1 MGRPPV
7 WALPEETIDQE
18 TRDRYAGGE
27 DEERRLFY
35 VAMTRA
41 RDLLYLSHFDRTA
54 QRTSRRSRFFSD
66 VCPLETP
73 WWDGPEIPVRVTPSR
88 GLDVG
93 PVAIS
98 LTELIRFDDCGHRY
112 RLQRGLGFETQLVTE
127 LGFGRAIHHVL
138 RRVAEEA
145 RESGRIPDLGR
156 IEQIF
161 DQELYFPF
169 ANRASEPQMKRKAKA
184 LVTRY
189 VNNHRDDLTRIWAT
203 ERPFELHLP
212 QGFLSGR
219 ADVILD
225 HEGGRQGSLAIV
237 DYKSGTDGSSDE
249 QFTMQLQIY
258 AAAGRAEGLS
268 VEAAYLH
275 DLGQATG
282 ARTEIPTDA
291 ASCDAA
297 LGRMSDLFDR
307 LVDRGFQPSP
317 EPSKCSRCEFQQICG
332 HRKGC

>member
-7 WALPEETIDQE
+7 WALPEETINQE

-54 QRTSRRSRFFSD
+54 RQASRRSRFFTD

-88 GLDVG
+88 GPETS

-127 LGFGRAIHHVL
+127 LGFGKAIHHVL

-145 RESGRIPDLGR
+145 RDTGRIPDLAR
-156 IEQIF
+156 VEEIF
-161 DQELYFPF
+161 DHELYFPF
-169 ANRASEPQMKRKAKA
+169 AKRGSEPQLRRKAKA
-184 LVTRY
+184 LVNRY

-225 HEGGRQGSLAIV
+225 QESGRAGSLAIV
-237 DYKSGTDGSSDE
+237 DYKSGTDGTSDD

-268 VEAAYLH
+268 VDAAYLH
-275 DLGQATG
+275 DLGQASG
-282 ARTEIPTDA
+282 ARTSVETDE
-291 ASCDAA
+291 ASCKAA
-297 LGRMSDLFDR
+297 LDRMSDLFDR
-307 LVDRGFQPSP
+307 LIDRDFQPIP
-317 EPSKCSRCEFQQICG
+317 EPVKCRQCEFQQICG